1 MGGVSSCWLEC
12 GWGGWSQSSHSG
24 SCGEWQD
31 RKMDGAWI
39 FDASTEFSC
48 CEMQFIFYG
57 KTKVC
62 TKNVLYSLDHS
73 LPLLRLCM
81 AYLQYVS
88 TKLSPLAGI
97 PAQPWKPILSQHQQD
112 NSLKINSFLISWGAM
127 MTLRSGLCKLSIISH
142 LMSNPQG
149 WGTRSQKPCITVP
162 WHKMGKTALRAYWY
176 ALPRL

>member
-1 MGGVSSCWLEC
+1 
-12 GWGGWSQSSHSG
+12 
-24 SCGEWQD
+24 
-31 RKMDGAWI
+31 MDGAWI

-97 PAQPWKPILSQHQQD
+97 PAQP
-112 NSLKINSFLISWGAM
+112 
-127 MTLRSGLCKLSIISH
+127 
-142 LMSNPQG
+142 
-149 WGTRSQKPCITVP
+149 
-162 WHKMGKTALRAYWY
+162 
-176 ALPRL
+176 